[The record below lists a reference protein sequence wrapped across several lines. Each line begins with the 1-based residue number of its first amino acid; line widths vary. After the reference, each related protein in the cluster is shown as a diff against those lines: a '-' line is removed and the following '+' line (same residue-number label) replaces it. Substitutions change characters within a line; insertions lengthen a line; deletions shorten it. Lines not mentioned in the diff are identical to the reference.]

1 MKLAHRLAGPVS
13 APTLVLSSS
22 LGTTVHLWD
31 AQVPALVPH
40 FRVLRYDH
48 PGHGASEGPAGPL
61 TMGALAHDLVE
72 LLDALELERVSF
84 CGLSLG
90 GMVGMTLALE
100 APERIDRLALCCT
113 AAYLGPPE
121 GWHERARVVRERGTA
136 AVAETVLGRWFT
148 DGFRSAQPAT
158 VSRFREMLEAT
169 PSEGYAACC
178 EAIARWDARDAVHA
192 IRAPTLVIAGA
203 ADQATTA
210 EDGAFLAQAIA
221 GAEIEVLPDAAHL
234 ANIEQPELF
243 NQALLRHLGVRP
255 SSEEAA

>member
-1 MKLAHRLAGPVS
+1 MKLAYRLDGPRS

-22 LGTTVHLWD
+22 LGTTVDLWD
-31 AQVPALVPH
+31 AQLPALVPD
-40 FRVLRYDH
+40 FRVLRFDH
-48 PGHGASEGPAGPL
+48 PGHGASEVPAGPV

-100 APERIDRLALCCT
+100 APERINRLVLCCT

-136 AVAETVLGRWFT
+136 AVAETVVGRWFT
-148 DGFRSAQPAT
+148 DGYRTAQPST
-158 VSRFREMLEAT
+158 VSRFRAMLEET

-203 ADQATTA
+203 ADQVATGEEA
-210 EDGAFLAQAIA
+210 AFLEQAIA
-221 GAEIEVLPDAAHL
+221 AAELEVLPEAAHL
-234 ANIEQPELF
+234 ANVEQPELF
-243 NQALLRHLGVRP
+243 NRALLRHLGVRP
-255 SSEEAA
+255 NSEEAA